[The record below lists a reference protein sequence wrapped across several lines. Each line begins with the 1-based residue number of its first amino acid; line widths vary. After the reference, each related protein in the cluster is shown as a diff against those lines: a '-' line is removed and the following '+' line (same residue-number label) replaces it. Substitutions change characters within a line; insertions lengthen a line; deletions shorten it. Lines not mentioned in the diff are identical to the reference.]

1 MRTMLDRLISN
12 FTLFDL
18 FLLVIIYILVTIM
31 SVFLRRN
38 KEFITPVIFVLM
50 FSNYISIYSALGIG
64 KFT

>member
-18 FLLVIIYILVTIM
+18 FLLVIIYILVAIM